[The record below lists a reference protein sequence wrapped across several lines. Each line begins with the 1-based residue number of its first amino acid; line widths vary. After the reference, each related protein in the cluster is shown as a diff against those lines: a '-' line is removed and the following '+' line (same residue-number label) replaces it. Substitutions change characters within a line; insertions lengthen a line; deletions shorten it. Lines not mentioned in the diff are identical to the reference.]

1 MSALARW
8 FWTPTLVYCS
18 VAVDVGILAE
28 GLWFLFSLKGR
39 SLILKG
45 PYRVAD
51 EKATV
56 AFLDGVWYRGR

>member
-1 MSALARW
+1 M
-8 FWTPTLVYCS
+8 
-18 VAVDVGILAE
+18 D
-28 GLWFLFSLKGR
+28 LWFLIFLKGR

-56 AFLDGVWYRGR
+56 AFLDGV